1 MKLFILVCLLVYT
14 NAFRV
19 GAPFP
24 YGTGIQSSGQGM
36 GTNRGIFHNV
46 LSWFPKDNSVQGN
59 SVNNISNY
67 LVNNAASIPGDKVNE
82 NGGNE
87 FHDGFDRFEMKEKDT
102 EKPESFLP
110 SREAVQAVKDS
121 LLNLLGKLKDSE
133 TSDNSSYIRIY
144 Y

>member
-1 MKLFILVCLLVYT
+1 MKLFILVSLLVYT
-14 NAFRV
+14 NACRV
-19 GAPFP
+19 VAP
-24 YGTGIQSSGQGM
+24 YVTGIQSSGQGV
-36 GTNRGIFHNV
+36 GTNQGI
-46 LSWFPKDNSVQGN
+46 PKDNSVQGN

-133 TSDNSSYIRIY
+133 TPDNSSYIRIY